1 MIDFRE
7 IRNLFEIRDNSF
19 GIPEEKITECE
30 NRLGSKLPE
39 TLRQYYLQLGDNEEV
54 NQTQDSL
61 ILPAELEIYDDGFVI
76 IYRENQVIWQAGIK
90 FPDFDQ
96 VNPAVYLSYDGKN
109 WNFEIG
115 NLFNFLTTEAYL
127 QALFALPF
135 SANSIDIS
143 KETENRIRQNWKES
157 EVTSYL
163 WGTEFFQNS
172 ADEIVALM
180 KSENQ
185 VDIFI
190 AATSEEGFRQID
202 EKIDV
207 EWDYN
212 SLEG

>member
-76 IYRENQVIWQAGIK
+76 IYRENQVVWQAGIK

-143 KETENRIRQNWKES
+143 KETENRIRPEC
-157 EVTSYL
+157 
-163 WGTEFFQNS
+163 
-172 ADEIVALM
+172 A
-180 KSENQ
+180 
-185 VDIFI
+185 
-190 AATSEEGFRQID
+190 
-202 EKIDV
+202 
-207 EWDYN
+207 
-212 SLEG
+212 